1 MMSRPALA
9 ALAALALALPSLAQQ
24 AAAPKQSAAPQ
35 QAAAPQGPRP
45 KSQKELDALMAIQN
59 AKDPD
64 SRLKA
69 IDDLLNNFSDT
80 DFKGQVLDMAV
91 DTARMKN
98 DSGAVAAWA
107 DRALQNNPKD
117 YIAHADLAAALAS
130 QMKEFDL
137 NLKDEAAKVQQQA
150 QGAIDDVKDA
160 PKPNPNIT
168 DAQWETAKKEI
179 AAQGYEAWGM
189 SDMTQKN
196 YKDAAQ
202 QFSHA
207 ISLSPNSVL
216 RVRLGQAYLND
227 KQYDAA
233 IAQYDLA
240 MSDANAPVQVKQ
252 IAQAGKVQAAKL
264 KAGPAAPAAAPAPA
278 PAAPPK
284 Q

>member
-1 MMSRPALA
+1 MISRPALA
-9 ALAALALALPSLAQQ
+9 ALAALALALPSFAQQ
-24 AAAPKQSAAPQ
+24 AAAPQQS
-35 QAAAPQGPRP
+35 AAAPQGPHP

-69 IDDLLNNFSDT
+69 IDDLLTNFADT
-80 DFKGQVLDMAV
+80 DFKSQVLDMAV

-117 YIAHADLAAALAS
+117 YIAQADLAGALAS

-137 NLKDEAAKVQQQA
+137 NLKDEAAKVQKNA
-150 QGAIDDVKDA
+150 QGAIDNVKDA

-168 DAQWETAKKEI
+168 DAQWESAKKEI
-179 AAQGYEAWGM
+179 AAQAYEAWGM

-196 YKDAAQ
+196 YKDAIQ

-207 ISLSPNSVL
+207 ISMAPNSVL

-252 IAQAGKVQAAKL
+252 IAQAGKVQATKL
-264 KAGPAAPAAAPAPA
+264 KAGPAAPAPAAAP
-278 PAAPPK
+278 K